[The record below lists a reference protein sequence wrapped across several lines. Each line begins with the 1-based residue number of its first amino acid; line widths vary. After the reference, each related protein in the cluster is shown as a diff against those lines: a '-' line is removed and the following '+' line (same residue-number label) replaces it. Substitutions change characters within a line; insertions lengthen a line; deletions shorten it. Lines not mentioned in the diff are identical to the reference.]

1 MAPTIALVGP
11 LSGRKTLRNTPP
23 STTSR
28 STTDQEERPR
38 LLGRTDVQI
47 VTQTV
52 AEVAGT
58 VPKLRGRGLLSVVD
72 SMEVTTV
79 GERTTAGMITV
90 VVIGRVTSILGNQSE
105 YMTEALGGGILLL
118 ACRIDL

>member
-1 MAPTIALVGP
+1 
-11 LSGRKTLRNTPP
+11 
-23 STTSR
+23 
-28 STTDQEERPR
+28 
-38 LLGRTDVQI
+38 
-47 VTQTV
+47 
-52 AEVAGT
+52 
-58 VPKLRGRGLLSVVD
+58 
-72 SMEVTTV
+72 MEVTTV